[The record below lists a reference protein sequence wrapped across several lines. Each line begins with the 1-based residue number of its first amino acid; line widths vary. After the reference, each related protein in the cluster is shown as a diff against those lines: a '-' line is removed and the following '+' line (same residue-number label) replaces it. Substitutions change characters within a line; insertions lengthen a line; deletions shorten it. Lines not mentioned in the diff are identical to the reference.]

1 MNLMQ
6 SKLQQI
12 YKDYL
17 DLKNFIAEDSKN
29 IESLKKEVLEE
40 AMLLDT
46 VEDQA
51 GLYFEKLGNR
61 EILKIDFLEAQKKLY
76 YFVKAYEDLVEIDE
90 IIKNEVAEYKIKTV
104 FAIID
109 GKKEIIDK
117 DLYNSYKKQNQ
128 EYSVQLDRYNQII
141 KNSNYEGAQ

>member
-17 DLKNFIAEDSKN
+17 DLKNFIIEDSKD
-29 IESLKKEVLEE
+29 SAKLKEEVMKE
-40 AMLLDT
+40 AMEYDT
-46 VEDQA
+46 IEEQA
-51 GLYFEKLGNR
+51 GVFFDKLGHK
-61 EILKIDFLEAQKKLY
+61 ELLKIDMLEQQKKLY
-76 YFVKAYEDLVEIDE
+76 YFVEAYDQLIEIPGE
-90 IIKNEVAEYKIKTV
+90 IKDEVADYKIKTV

-117 DLYNSYKKQNQ
+117 DLYNSYRKQNQ
-128 EYSVQLDRYNQII
+128 EYSVGLDKYNQLIQ
-141 KNSNYEGAQ
+141 NSNHEGV